1 MDKRRGIKM
10 LEKVIRIIEEV
21 TDKKIDSADMLLFE
35 KGILDSFKIIE
46 LISELEDFFE
56 IDIDAKYVI
65 EENFCT
71 VSAIERLI
79 SEIIEA

>member
-1 MDKRRGIKM
+1 M